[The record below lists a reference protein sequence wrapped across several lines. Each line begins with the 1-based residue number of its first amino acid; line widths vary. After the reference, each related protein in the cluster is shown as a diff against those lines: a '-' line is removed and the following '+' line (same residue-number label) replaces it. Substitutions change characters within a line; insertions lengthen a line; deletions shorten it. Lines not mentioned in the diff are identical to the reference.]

1 MSSGCV
7 EDDALLIF
15 AHEKGAT
22 TSRLGR
28 HCGFISEKKNSVVVS
43 CDETTAASLCS
54 IIKRQELI
62 LKALLFEKKKTLP
75 SFLPVD
81 IWSTVCAQH

>member
-1 MSSGCV
+1 MVSSGCV
-7 EDDALLIF
+7 EDDALLTF

-28 HCGFISEKKNSVVVS
+28 HRGLISEKKDSVVVS

-62 LKALLFEKKKTLP
+62 LKALLFLP

>member
-1 MSSGCV
+1 MVSSGCV

-28 HCGFISEKKNSVVVS
+28 HRGFISEKKDSVVVS

-62 LKALLFEKKKTLP
+62 P
-75 SFLPVD
+75 SFLPSCGHMVHCMC
-81 IWSTVCAQH
+81 TTLNARLV